1 MKDKSPYIGV
11 IVLTIVMMLLI
22 GTIAMQPG
30 KQRLLLATTTST
42 QDSGLLDHILPNFES
57 KFNCIVDVIA
67 VGSGQ
72 AIQLGKNGDAD
83 VLLVHSPASEKQFV
97 KDGYSTSRT
106 LVCYNQFIIIGPS
119 ADPAGI
125 TQAANATDAFM
136 RIYQNGTD
144 RKAVFVSRGDA
155 SGTDT
160 KEKTIWIKAKLNVV
174 TFSNTWYLST
184 GQGMGAVLDITEQQI
199 DKGYTLSDQATYY
212 TRKATGII
220 PHLEI
225 LNQGDPFLYNQYS
238 VIPVNPAKWP
248 NVNAT
253 LAMDFVNWI
262 TSPDIQSMIADY
274 TVGGQKLFIPNA
286 GPGSI
291 AENHLMVSHHRAA
304 VAIRID

>member
-1 MKDKSPYIGV
+1 MKNKSPLVGI
-11 IVLTIVMMLLI
+11 IALAIVMVLLI
-22 GTIAMQPG
+22 GAVAVHPA
-30 KQRLLLATTTST
+30 KQRLILATTTST

-57 KFNCIVDVIA
+57 KYDCIVDVIA

-72 AIQLGKNGDAD
+72 AMQIGKTGDAD

-97 KDGYSTSRT
+97 KDGYGTSRT
-106 LVCYNQFIIIGPS
+106 LVCYNQYVVIGPE
-119 ADPAGI
+119 ADPAGVS
-125 TQAANATDAFM
+125 QANNVTDAFN
-136 RIYQNGTD
+136 RIYQNGTEG
-144 RKAVFVSRGDA
+144 KATFVSRGDL

-160 KEKTIWIKAKLNVV
+160 KEKSIWVKAKLNVT
-174 TFSNTWYLST
+174 TFSNSWYLST

-225 LNQGDPFLYNQYS
+225 VYQGDPFLYNQYS
-238 VIPVNPAKWP
+238 VIPVNPALWP
-248 NVNAT
+248 NINAT

-262 TSPDIQSMIADY
+262 TSPEIQNMIADY
-274 TVGGQKLFIPNA
+274 TVGGRELFVPNA

-291 AENHLMVSHHRAA
+291 AENQFIVSHYRAA
-304 VAIRID
+304 ATIRIE